1 MTNIIHLK
9 DHRPGASSDMDIAP
23 SSMLRTQPDLG
34 GSTPASDLGFEQ
46 RILVR
51 RAELVARLT
60 QHRASMHL
68 DELGA
73 GDKVKARLS
82 ELAHIMREGVV
93 DGWANI
99 GDSVRQRLERWLA
112 ESAQHLAPPEAE
124 VTATGSDNVLATD
137 TIPPLA
143 VEPGQD

>member
-9 DHRPGASSDMDIAP
+9 EHRPGASSDTDSAP
-23 SSMLRTQPDLG
+23 SSMTKKPPGLG
-34 GSTPASDLGFEQ
+34 SPPESELGLEQ
-46 RILVR
+46 RIHVR
-51 RAELVARLT
+51 RAELIAKLT
-60 QHRASMHL
+60 EHRASVQL
-68 DELGA
+68 DEAGA

-99 GDSVRQRLERWLA
+99 GDGVTQRLERWLA
-112 ESAQHLAPPEAE
+112 ESAQHLAPPEADLI
-124 VTATGSDNVLATD
+124 AIGSDKVLSSD
-137 TIPPLA
+137 TAPPLA